1 MKLEREAGGN
11 FQLYQIE
18 LILATLRSR
27 YGYML
32 AVEDIVID
40 ILTEDVW
47 CRFLNICLEE
57 LIF

>member
-27 YGYML
+27 YVYML

-47 CRFLNICLEE
+47 RRFLNICLEE
-57 LIF
+57 RIF